1 MYRDFRAGDLI
12 KESLILAKKVFKC
25 ENLGK
30 SRQVSLF

>member
-1 MYRDFRAGDLI
+1 MYRDFHAGDLT
-12 KESLILAKKVFKC
+12 KESFTLAKKVFKC